1 MVINWH
7 TFYRK
12 DGRLNVHQASIYRS
26 NLRRGQSGTRNGS
39 WKKRKQ
45 QYTWLLKYFSF
56 LISLHLISL
65 YIIHYTARLLF
76 SDSFRILYIFFFFF
90 LFFFREQVETFARER
105 RFLEANLVTWKN
117 VTYGKSVTSC
127 CKIKEAN
134 EE

>member
-39 WKKRKQ
+39 RKKRKQ
-45 QYTWLLKYFSF
+45 QYAWLLKYFSF

-90 LFFFREQVETFARER
+90 LFFPR
-105 RFLEANLVTWKN
+105 
-117 VTYGKSVTSC
+117 TSRNIC
-127 CKIKEAN
+127 EGTTVSWSKPRYVKECYMRKKCYIVLQN
-134 EE
+134 KRS